1 MRYIGFLILFLFFSC
16 SEKPEDTVVT
26 LEIYPSGRVVNFEA
40 NAAYQSF
47 TVRSG
52 AGFRVS
58 SDQPDWCTVTVS
70 DYLTDN
76 LRISVSANETFET
89 RTSMVTIS
97 ADGVASIDLL
107 IRQEGVAPVLTVNQD
122 EILVQTGKQEF
133 SLDITTNV
141 PFTFSFP
148 YWITGK
154 GDNSWV
160 KGIKTYTF
168 SLSDLPGDLSFREGT
183 LTISPEAVQA
193 SGLKPIVVHI
203 VQRAV
208 PKIIAHR
215 GFWNITG
222 SAQNSLSSLKNA
234 IDLGVYGSEL
244 DVWITTDGV
253 VVLNHDATWQGV
265 NIEQSSWSDLSG
277 LRLSNGEPIPTLQQC
292 IDLIKKQDKTRLVIE
307 VKAHSTVANENRA
320 VAAIIKLVSEGGVA
334 GLVDYISFSEN
345 ICKELI
351 KSNPAHRVYS
361 LSGSKAPNV
370 LKAEGYFGLDYSMSV
385 IRTHPDWIG
394 KAAEAGIKTNVW
406 TVNQAPDMQYFI
418 NLGVDFITTD
428 DPPALIKIISGKTS
442 SP

>member
-1 MRYIGFLILFLFFSC
+1 MRYIAFLILILYSC
-16 SEKPEDTVVT
+16 AEKSEDTVVT
-26 LEIYPSGRVVNFEA
+26 LEIYPPGRTVNFEPG
-40 NAAYQSF
+40 AAYQSF
-47 TVRSG
+47 TVRFG
-52 AGFRVS
+52 GDFRVS
-58 SDQPDWCTVTVS
+58 PDLPYWCTVTVS

-76 LRISVSANETFET
+76 LRISVLANETFET
-89 RTSMVTIS
+89 RTCTVSIS
-97 ADGVASIDLL
+97 ADGVAPIDLL
-107 IRQEGVAPVLTVNQD
+107 IRQQGVAPVLTVNQD
-122 EILVQTGKQEF
+122 KILVQTGKQEF

-141 PFTFSFP
+141 PFAFSLP
-148 YWITGK
+148 DWITGK

-168 SLSDLPGDLSFREGT
+168 LLSDLPGNLSFREGT
-183 LTISPEAVQA
+183 LMISPEAGSA
-193 SGLKPIVVHI
+193 SGLKPIAVNI
-203 VQRAV
+203 IQRAV

-215 GFWNITG
+215 GFWNVSG

-265 NIEQSSWSDLSG
+265 NIEQSSYAGLAG

-292 IDLIKKQDKTRLVIE
+292 VDLVKKQDKTRLIIE
-307 VKAHSTVANENRA
+307 IKAHSTVENENRA
-320 VAAIIKLVSEGGVA
+320 VAAIVKLVSEGGVT

-351 KSNPAHRVYS
+351 KSNPAHRVYF
-361 LSGSKAPNV
+361 LGGSKAPDV
-370 LKAEGYFGLDYSMSV
+370 LKTEGYFGLDYSMSV
-385 IRTHPDWIG
+385 IRSHPEWIG

-406 TVNQAPDMQYFI
+406 TVNQPADMQYFI
-418 NLGVDFITTD
+418 SLGVDFITTD
-428 DPPALIKIISGKTS
+428 DPTELIKIISGKTS